1 MYICMYLH
9 IFVACQTTKPSSRN
23 NVVSMFADSA
33 EKRQH
38 ALRNGDV
45 EHRQAHCS
53 VATLLSVEV
62 IVVHHREALQVLAE

>member
-1 MYICMYLH
+1 MYLH

-53 VATLLSVEV
+53 VATLLK
-62 IVVHHREALQVLAE
+62 VLKLLLCITAKHYRC